1 MSFCEETLISM
12 IFERGSEVK
21 PKAFGRD
28 EECGICQKSLE
39 DQNEYEVVQLE
50 ECRHFFHRTCLTTY
64 VSEQIA
70 TENMRVCC
78 TNDTCNKSM
87 TLGNIAELL
96 TDEFEHTEKRKRK
109 KAKTEIKF
117 EE

>member
-1 MSFCEETLISM
+1 MSFCEETLMSM
-12 IFERGSEVK
+12 IFDRESEVK

-28 EECGICQKSLE
+28 EVCGICQKSLE
-39 DQNEYEVVQLE
+39 DQNENEVVQLE
-50 ECRHFFHRTCLTTY
+50 ECSHFFHRTCITTY

-96 TDEFEHTEKRKRK
+96 TDEIEPAGVQTR
-109 KAKTEIKF
+109 
-117 EE
+117 